1 MLLADAGLGFCC
13 AVGLMAGCWD
23 GLGCGGEIAAD
34 RALRVHQPAPPPRVA
49 PAAALEGFVCA
60 CAQGNILEN
69 KKLLVS
75 LNELKSNAQK
85 ITDKLSE
92 SSQLQEALDSERN
105 AFRPIARKGSKLF
118 FTLLDLLR
126 INPMY
131 KYSLPMFLEL
141 FDKARPA
148 PSAGSFREASPLAP
162 FATSLSRLSS
172 PTAAASFPR
181 SV

>member
-1 MLLADAGLGFCC
+1 
-13 AVGLMAGCWD
+13 MAGCWD

-162 FATSLSRLSS
+162 FATSLSRPSS